1 MLKYRLIEKLAF
13 ELLPGLSLHAK
24 SKIIRSLFDA
34 GYEFYMEGIWR
45 GPNKRVEKVYDKWQD
60 LVEDIN
66 NKKYGENVMF
76 RLRD

>member
-1 MLKYRLIEKLAF
+1 MLKSRLIEKLAF
-13 ELLPGLSLHAK
+13 ELLPGHSLHAK
-24 SKIIRSLFDA
+24 SKIIKSLFDA

-66 NKKYGENVMF
+66 NKKYGKNVMF

>member
-1 MLKYRLIEKLAF
+1 M
-13 ELLPGLSLHAK
+13 
-24 SKIIRSLFDA
+24 
-34 GYEFYMEGIWR
+34 

-66 NKKYGENVMF
+66 KEKYGENVMF